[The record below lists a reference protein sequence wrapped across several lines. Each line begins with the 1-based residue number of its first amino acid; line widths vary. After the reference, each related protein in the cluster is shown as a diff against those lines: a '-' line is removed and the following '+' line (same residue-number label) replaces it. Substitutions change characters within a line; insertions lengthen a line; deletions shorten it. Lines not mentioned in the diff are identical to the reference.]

1 MRRLLH
7 AGPWGAY
14 VRPDGRFL
22 AYQMDPW
29 WLPEGCYEVVPDHP
43 ARVLR
48 FVPTDPTSDDDILE
62 ARYPGV
68 PSRKPRTGADP

>member
-1 MRRLLH
+1 MRHLLH

-22 AYQMDPW
+22 AFQMDPW
-29 WLPEGCYEVVPDHP
+29 WLPEGYYEVVPDHA

-48 FVPTDPTSDDDILE
+48 FVPTEPTSDDDIIE
-62 ARYPGV
+62 ARNPGL
-68 PSRKPRTGADP
+68 PSP